1 MRRMSMLRR
10 VETVELF
17 ISLNVMLVVEYME
30 VFMRRQ
36 MESPDFRLADAE
48 IQNLPNIQMV
58 CLVSRDFTRAIKLTK
73 QNQTMSL

>member
-1 MRRMSMLRR
+1 MLRR

>member
-1 MRRMSMLRR
+1 MLRR

-48 IQNLPNIQMV
+48 IQNLPDIQMV
-58 CLVSRDFTRAIKLTK
+58 GLVSQDFMPAIKLTK
-73 QNQTMSL
+73 QNRAMRL